1 MRDPGRLT
9 GRSPSARSVAIFVAL
24 ALVGAAC
31 GGDDATADTTTA
43 TAPTTTAPPAPS
55 LSDEPALVDDRPLE
69 EQFVEAIRANDGT
82 RIEALVDAG
91 LDVNVNL
98 NPFSAITLIA
108 ATGNY
113 ELIAVVVAA
122 GYDLEA
128 QSSGAGRTVLQAA
141 AESGDLELISALVE
155 AGADL
160 EGVDDTQQNTPVQYA
175 FYFGR
180 VEAVRLLISL
190 GADLH
195 YVDITGR
202 NTADMANKG
211 GKPEAIALAEE
222 LGLTPTPAK

>member
-1 MRDPGRLT
+1 MGRRLCVGLVAAGLT
-9 GRSPSARSVAIFVAL
+9 L
-24 ALVGAAC
+24 AAC
-31 GGDDATADTTTA
+31 GGGGDSGTTST
-43 TAPTTTAPPAPS
+43 TRTTINTPTS

-69 EQFVEAIRANDGT
+69 EQFEEAIRANDGT

-91 LDVNVNL
+91 LDVNADL
-98 NPFSAITLIA
+98 GLWSAITLIA
-108 ATGNY
+108 ATGNH
-113 ELIAVVVAA
+113 ELIPVVVAA
-122 GYDLEA
+122 GFDLEA
-128 QSSGAGRTVLQAA
+128 QRSGSGRTPLHAA
-141 AESGDLELISALVE
+141 AEAGDLELISALVE